1 MEENE
6 RRYEI
11 LEGVKVP
18 DFKTLKEA
26 SSDFA
31 ESGVEDVEIKPSVH
45 TFDAVAESTADRV
58 NPAEIEKLVALGS
71 EVAESE
77 ERASAES
84 KRKMAEIMQ
93 RAVTQ
98 SASIDDLKKSAIQHA
113 NEEKLAEIE
122 RREKEEEARIAEEEE
137 KKRVREERRALQR
150 KQLEDA
156 KARAQ
161 EAAANKQEEI
171 PEDEEEEE
179 DIPVAEETAA
189 DEAPE
194 VEEAPVAED
203 EAPED
208 AAPVPSAPAPV
219 EAVVPDV
226 DIDSTGVISSDEETF
241 DDFGEFLD
249 DNKDD
254 N

>member
-1 MEENE
+1 MEDNE
-6 RRYEI
+6 RKYEI

-18 DFKTLKEA
+18 DFKALKEA

-31 ESGVEDVEIKPSVH
+31 ESGVEEVEIK
-45 TFDAVAESTADRV
+45 TNARAFDASSSASSGRV
-58 NPAEIEKLVALGS
+58 NPGEIEKLVALGS

-98 SASIDDLKKSAIQHA
+98 SASIDDLKRSAIKQA

-122 RREKEEEARIAEEEE
+122 RREKEEKARIAEEEE
-137 KKRVREERRALQR
+137 KKRIREERRALQR

-156 KARAQ
+156 RARAQ
-161 EAAANKQEEI
+161 EAANAANEKNESVETETEI
-171 PEDEEEEE
+171 PSAEVEDTSAE
-179 DIPVAEETAA
+179 PVN
-189 DEAPE
+189 EAPE
-194 VEEAPVAED
+194 NNPEPAND
-203 EAPED
+203 EAT
-208 AAPVPSAPAPV
+208 AAPAPV
-219 EAVVPDV
+219 EAVVPDI

-249 DNKDD
+249 DNNDK

>member
-6 RRYEI
+6 RKYEI

-31 ESGVEDVEIKPSVH
+31 ESGVDDVEIMTQIRTYDPVE
-45 TFDAVAESTADRV
+45 AANQDRV
-58 NPAEIEKLVALGS
+58 NPGEIEKLVALGS
-71 EVAESE
+71 EVAENE

-98 SASIDDLKKSAIQHA
+98 SASIDDLKKSAIKHA

-156 KARAQ
+156 RARAQ
-161 EAAANKQEEI
+161 EAAANNEKDVEEA
-171 PEDEEEEE
+171 D
-179 DIPVAEETAA
+179 DSKAPVEAEAVVEETAA
-189 DEAPE
+189 EAPA
-194 VEEAPVAED
+194 VEAPAE
-203 EAPED
+203 A
-208 AAPVPSAPAPV
+208 APAPV
-219 EAVVPDV
+219 PAPVEEVVPDV

-241 DDFGEFLD
+241 EDFGEFLND
-249 DNKDD
+249 DKDE

>member
-6 RRYEI
+6 RKYEI

-31 ESGVEDVEIKPSVH
+31 ESGVDDVEIKTQIRTYDPVE
-45 TFDAVAESTADRV
+45 AANKDRV
-58 NPAEIEKLVALGS
+58 NPGEIEKLVALGS
-71 EVAESE
+71 EVAENE

-98 SASIDDLKKSAIQHA
+98 SASIDDLKKTAIKNA

-156 KARAQ
+156 RARAQ
-161 EAAANKQEEI
+161 EAAANKEK
-171 PEDEEEEE
+171 
-179 DIPVAEETAA
+179 
-189 DEAPE
+189 E
-194 VEEAPVAED
+194 VEEADDSKAPVEAEAV
-203 EAPED
+203 EAPAE
-208 AAPVPSAPAPV
+208 AAPAEAAPAPV
-219 EAVVPDV
+219 PAPVEEVVPDV

-241 DDFGEFLD
+241 EDFGEFLND
-249 DNKDD
+249 DKDD

>member
-6 RRYEI
+6 RKYEI

-31 ESGVEDVEIKPSVH
+31 ESGVDDVEIKTQIRTYDPVE
-45 TFDAVAESTADRV
+45 AANQDRV
-58 NPAEIEKLVALGS
+58 NPGEIEKLVALGS
-71 EVAESE
+71 EVAENE

-98 SASIDDLKKSAIQHA
+98 SATIDDLKKTAIKNA

-122 RREKEEEARIAEEEE
+122 RREKEEQARIAEEEE

-156 KARAQ
+156 RARAQ
-161 EAAANKQEEI
+161 EAAANNEK
-171 PEDEEEEE
+171 
-179 DIPVAEETAA
+179 
-189 DEAPE
+189 E
-194 VEEAPVAED
+194 VEEADDSKAPVEAEAV
-203 EAPED
+203 EAPAE
-208 AAPVPSAPAPV
+208 AAPAPV
-219 EAVVPDV
+219 PAPVEEVVPDV

-241 DDFGEFLD
+241 EDFGEFLND
-249 DNKDD
+249 DKDE

>member
-6 RRYEI
+6 RKYEI

-31 ESGVEDVEIKPSVH
+31 ESGVEDVEITNNVR
-45 TFDAVAESTADRV
+45 TYDAVAASTADRV

-71 EVAESE
+71 EVAENE

-122 RREKEEEARIAEEEE
+122 RREKEEKARIAEEEE

-156 KARAQ
+156 RARAQ
-161 EAAANKQEEI
+161 EAAASE
-171 PEDEEEEE
+171 EDEVEPE
-179 DIPVAEETAA
+179 AEPEAKA
-189 DEAPE
+189 DPE
-194 VEEAPVAED
+194 VEPAVEETVEEAVVEAP
-203 EAPED
+203 
-208 AAPVPSAPAPV
+208 AAPTPAPAPV
-219 EAVVPDV
+219 EEVVPDV
-226 DIDSTGVISSDEETF
+226 DIDATGVISSDEETF
-241 DDFGEFLD
+241 EDFGEFLN

>member
-6 RRYEI
+6 RKYEI

-26 SSDFA
+26 SSDFS
-31 ESGVEDVEIKPSVH
+31 ESGVDDVEIRTDIH
-45 TFDAVAESTADRV
+45 TYDAVATATADRV
-58 NPAEIEKLVALGS
+58 NPGEIEKLVALGS
-71 EVAESE
+71 EVAENE
-77 ERASAES
+77 EKASAES

-122 RREKEEEARIAEEEE
+122 RREKEEAARIAEEEE

-156 KARAQ
+156 RARAQ
-161 EAAANKQEEI
+161 EAAAANEEAAS
-171 PEDEEEEE
+171 ESE
-179 DIPVAEETAA
+179 PVAEEP
-189 DEAPE
+189 EAEP
-194 VEEAPVAED
+194 EAPVEAAS
-203 EAPED
+203 APEP
-208 AAPVPSAPAPV
+208 APAPAPV
-219 EAVVPDV
+219 QEVVPDI
-226 DIDSTGVISSDEETF
+226 DIDATGVISSDEKTF
-241 DDFGEFLD
+241 EDFGEFLD

>member
-6 RRYEI
+6 RKYEI

-26 SSDFA
+26 SSDFS
-31 ESGVEDVEIKPSVH
+31 ESGVDDVEIR
-45 TFDAVAESTADRV
+45 TDIRTYDAVAAATADRV
-58 NPAEIEKLVALGS
+58 NPGEIEKLVALGS
-71 EVAESE
+71 EVAENE
-77 ERASAES
+77 EKASAES

-122 RREKEEEARIAEEEE
+122 RREKEEAARIAEEEE

-156 KARAQ
+156 RARAQ
-161 EAAANKQEEI
+161 EAAAANEEAAS
-171 PEDEEEEE
+171 ESE
-179 DIPVAEETAA
+179 PVAEEP
-189 DEAPE
+189 EAEP
-194 VEEAPVAED
+194 EAPVEVAS
-203 EAPED
+203 APEP
-208 AAPVPSAPAPV
+208 APAPAPV
-219 EAVVPDV
+219 QEVVPDI
-226 DIDSTGVISSDEETF
+226 DIDATGVISSDEKTF
-241 DDFGEFLD
+241 EDFGEFLND
-249 DNKDD
+249 DKDD

>member
-6 RRYEI
+6 RKYEI

-31 ESGVEDVEIKPSVH
+31 ESGVDDVEIKTQIRTYDPV
-45 TFDAVAESTADRV
+45 ETANQDRV
-58 NPAEIEKLVALGS
+58 NPGEIEKLVALGS
-71 EVAESE
+71 EVAENE

-98 SASIDDLKKSAIQHA
+98 SASIDDLKKSAIKHA

-122 RREKEEEARIAEEEE
+122 RREKEEQARIAEEEE

-156 KARAQ
+156 RARAQ
-161 EAAANKQEEI
+161 EAAANNENKVEEA
-171 PEDEEEEE
+171 D
-179 DIPVAEETAA
+179 DSKAPVDAEAAAEETAA
-189 DEAPE
+189 
-194 VEEAPVAED
+194 EAPVAEAPA
-203 EAPED
+203 EA
-208 AAPVPSAPAPV
+208 APAPV
-219 EAVVPDV
+219 PAPVEEVVPDV

-241 DDFGEFLD
+241 EDFGEFLND
-249 DNKDD
+249 DKDE